1 MLGSIAMRRSLPP
14 GDSDADFLSFDVD
27 AGRGPPRAGPG
38 DWIALI
44 VHATW
49 RRRWTFVTVFTLIMG
64 TSTAFYLHAPRLYRS
79 EAVIRAQRQQAL
91 PSLVRQGASDDAPTR
106 SAYELIHSRE
116 NLLDLLRGTGLLGT
130 GPEPTGILERFLRAI
145 GIEPGTPD
153 DDPSAPL
160 VRKLDKALDVTTG
173 DGTVKISID
182 WGDAQQAY
190 RLVGGAA
197 QSFLEAR
204 YLQEVTTIDDSIGL
218 LKARLGPL
226 REQLAEA
233 IEDAQR
239 RGAAMAEFMPPPVV
253 APSPSAQPDDA
264 LRRLEAALE
273 SKTRAIRD
281 IEDFRRRRL
290 LELQAQ
296 IEERRGQLAE
306 AHPTMIG
313 LRAEVAGLQQE
324 SRQVELLREEERKL
338 RDEYTARYTA
348 VTPAAGRASSLGS
361 RVAASTAVE
370 QSERVRDARFQYQQ
384 MVSKV
389 SAAQTDLDNARA
401 AFKYRYSVNWPATIP
416 TKPVSPK
423 PLRVFGL
430 GLLVSLL
437 LAGLAAA
444 APDILRRRVVERWQV
459 ERGLGLDV
467 LATIRRR

>member
-1 MLGSIAMRRSLPP
+1 MLRLAAMRRSLPP
-14 GDSDADFLSFDVD
+14 GDSEADPLAFDVQPD
-27 AGRGPPRAGPG
+27 AGPPRAGPV
-38 DWIALI
+38 DW
-44 VHATW
+44 ATLFVNAAW
-49 RRRWTFVTVFTLIMG
+49 RRRWLFVAAFTLLMG
-64 TSTAFYLHAPRLYRS
+64 AVAAYYVRAPRKYRS

-91 PSLVRQGASDDAPTR
+91 PSLVRQGASDEAPTQ

-116 NLLDLLRGTGLLGT
+116 NLLDLLRSAGLLEA
-130 GPEPTGILERFLRAI
+130 GPQSRSLLERFLLAV

-153 DDPSAPL
+153 DDPHAPL

-173 DGTVKISID
+173 EGTVKISID
-182 WGDAQQAY
+182 WGNAQQAY

-204 YLQEVTTIDDSIGL
+204 YLQEVTTIDDAIGL
-218 LKARLGPL
+218 LKVRLGPL

-253 APSPSAQPDDA
+253 TPSPTAQANDA
-264 LRRLEAALE
+264 LRRLEAAIDA
-273 SKTRAIRD
+273 KARAIRD

-296 IEERRGQLAE
+296 IEERRGQFAD
-306 AHPTMIG
+306 AHPTMVG

-324 SRQVELLREEERKL
+324 SRQVEILREEERKL
-338 RDEYTARYTA
+338 RDEYAARHAA
-348 VTPAAGRASSLGS
+348 VTPAAGRGSSLGT
-361 RVAASTAVE
+361 RVASSAAVE

-389 SAAQTDLDNARA
+389 SGAQTDLDNARA
-401 AFKYRYSVNWPATIP
+401 AFKYRYSVSWPATVP
-416 TKPVSPK
+416 TTPVSPK
-423 PLRVFGL
+423 PVRVFGL
-430 GLLVSLL
+430 GFLLSLL
-437 LAGLAAA
+437 LAGFAAA
-444 APDILRRRVVERWQV
+444 APDLLRRRVVERWQV
-459 ERGLGLDV
+459 ERGLGIDV

>member
-1 MLGSIAMRRSLPP
+1 MAVFALLMGS
-14 GDSDADFLSFDVD
+14 F
-27 AGRGPPRAGPG
+27 
-38 DWIALI
+38 
-44 VHATW
+44 
-49 RRRWTFVTVFTLIMG
+49 TVY
-64 TSTAFYLHAPRLYRS
+64 YLRAPRLYRS

-91 PSLVRQGASDDAPTR
+91 PSLVRQGASDEAPTR

-116 NLLDLLRGTGLLGT
+116 NLLDLLRSTGLLDGAPHSP
-130 GPEPTGILERFLRAI
+130 GLLERFLKAI

-153 DDPSAPL
+153 DDPHAPL

-173 DGTVKISID
+173 DGTVKISLD
-182 WGDAQQAY
+182 WSNAQQAY
-190 RLVGGAA
+190 RLVGAAA

-218 LKARLGPL
+218 LNARLGPL

-239 RGAAMAEFMPPPVV
+239 RGAAMAEFMPPPVA
-253 APSPSAQPDDA
+253 APSPSIQANDG
-264 LRRLEAALE
+264 LRQLEAAIE
-273 SKTRAIRD
+273 TKTRAIRD

-290 LELQAQ
+290 LDLQAQ

-306 AHPTMIG
+306 AHPTMVG

-324 SRQVELLREEERKL
+324 SRQVEVLREEERNL
-338 RDEYTARYTA
+338 RAEYATRLGADA
-348 VTPAAGRASSLGS
+348 PAGRRGSSLGS
-361 RVAASTAVE
+361 RVASSAAVE

-389 SAAQTDLDNARA
+389 SAAQTDVDNARA
-401 AFKYRYSVNWPATIP
+401 AFKYRYSVSWPATVP
-416 TKPVSPK
+416 TTAVSPK
-423 PLRVFGL
+423 PVRVFGL
-430 GLLVSLL
+430 GLLMSLL
-437 LAGLAAA
+437 VAALVAA
-444 APDILRRRVVERWQV
+444 APDIMRRKVVERWQV

>member
-1 MLGSIAMRRSLPP
+1 MRRSLPP
-14 GDSDADFLSFDVD
+14 GDPDADFLFDDVE
-27 AGRGPPRAGPG
+27 AVRGTPRAGPG
-38 DWIALI
+38 DWLVLL

-49 RRRWTFVTVFTLIMG
+49 RRRWLFVAVFALLLGSFTVY
-64 TSTAFYLHAPRLYRS
+64 YLRAPRLYRS

-91 PSLVRQGASDDAPTR
+91 PSLVRQGASDEAPTR

-116 NLLDLLRGTGLLGT
+116 NLLDLLRSTGLLDGAPHSP
-130 GPEPTGILERFLRAI
+130 GLLERFLKAV

-153 DDPSAPL
+153 DDPHAPL

-173 DGTVKISID
+173 DGTVKVSLD
-182 WGDAQQAY
+182 WSNAQQAY
-190 RLVGGAA
+190 RLVGAAA

-239 RGAAMAEFMPPPVV
+239 QGAAMAELMPPPVV
-253 APSPSAQPDDA
+253 APSPSIQANDG
-264 LRRLEAALE
+264 LRQLEAAIE
-273 SKTRAIRD
+273 AKARAIRD

-290 LELQAQ
+290 LDLQAQ

-306 AHPTMIG
+306 AHPTMVG

-324 SRQVELLREEERKL
+324 SRQVEVLREEERNL
-338 RDEYTARYTA
+338 RAEYATRHGAE
-348 VTPAAGRASSLGS
+348 TPAGRRGSSLGS
-361 RVAASTAVE
+361 RVASSAAVE

-401 AFKYRYSVNWPATIP
+401 AFKYRYSVSWPATVP
-416 TKPVSPK
+416 TTSVSPK
-423 PLRVFGL
+423 PVRVFGL

-437 LAGLAAA
+437 VAALVAA
-444 APDILRRRVVERWQV
+444 APDIMRRRVVERWQV

>member
-1 MLGSIAMRRSLPP
+1 MRRSLPP
-14 GDSDADFLSFDVD
+14 GDSDADFLSLDVETV
-27 AGRGPPRAGPG
+27 RGPPRAGLG
-38 DWIALI
+38 DWISLI
-44 VHATW
+44 IHATW
-49 RRRWTFVTVFTLIMG
+49 RRRSVFVLVFALLLGAFTVF
-64 TSTAFYLHAPRLYRS
+64 YLRAPRLYRS
-79 EAVIRAQRQQAL
+79 EAVVRAQRQQAL

-116 NLLDLLRGTGLLGT
+116 NLLDLLRGAGLLET
-130 GPEPTGILERFLRAI
+130 ATHAPDLLERVLRAI

-153 DDPSAPL
+153 DDPNAPL
-160 VRKLDKALDVTTG
+160 VRKLDKALEVTTG

-197 QSFLEAR
+197 QGFLEAR
-204 YLQEVTTIDDSIGL
+204 YLQDVTTIDDSIGL

-239 RGAAMAEFMPPPVV
+239 RGAAMAELMPPPVV
-253 APSPSAQPDDA
+253 APPPPTQPNDA
-264 LRRLEAALE
+264 LRRLEAAIE
-273 SKTRAIRD
+273 SKTRAIQD

-296 IEERRGQLAE
+296 IEERRGQIGE
-306 AHPTMIG
+306 GHPTMIG
-313 LRAEVAGLQQE
+313 LRAEVAGLRQE
-324 SRQVELLREEERKL
+324 SRQVEVLREEERKL
-338 RDEYTARYTA
+338 RDEYTARHAA

-361 RVAASTAVE
+361 RVASSAAVE

-384 MVSKV
+384 LVSKV

-401 AFKYRYSVNWPATIP
+401 AFKYRYSVSWPATVA
-416 TKPVSPK
+416 TTPVSPK